1 MINQEHIFQ
10 KGKFKEYEKY
20 SKLFLK
26 DEPVGDN
33 AIFFIKKGQVQL
45 KIFKKDKTRISIP
58 LKEGDI
64 VGIPEVYTGSNRIT
78 EAVCESPVE
87 CYVWSESEFLSASSV
102 IWELSL
108 YTIRSLSSVLKTI
121 DAEFI
126 EEINIE
132 VHNQ

>member
-1 MINQEHIFQ
+1 MLNQEHIFQ
-10 KGKFKEYEKY
+10 KGKFKEYEKH

-26 DEPVGDN
+26 DEPVGDD
-33 AIFFIKKGQVQL
+33 AIFLIKKGQVQL
-45 KIFKKDKTRISIP
+45 EVPKKDGTRITIP
-58 LKEGDI
+58 LNEGDI
-64 VGIPEVYTGSNRIT
+64 MGIPEVYTGSNRIT

-108 YTIRSLSSVLKTI
+108 YTIKSLSSVLKI
-121 DAEFI
+121 INAEFV

-132 VHNQ
+132 VHD